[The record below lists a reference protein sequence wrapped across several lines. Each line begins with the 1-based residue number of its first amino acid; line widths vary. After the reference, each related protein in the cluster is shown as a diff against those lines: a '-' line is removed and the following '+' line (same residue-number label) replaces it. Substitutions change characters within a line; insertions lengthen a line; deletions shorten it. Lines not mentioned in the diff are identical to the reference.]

1 MPQPQHHPEPKQYN
15 SYQYDSLNELEQEDL
30 SDHKPY
36 GIPSKPSPS
45 PPRPMAKA
53 KPKVYEH

>member
-1 MPQPQHHPEPKQYN
+1 MPQPQHHHQEPKQYN
-15 SYQYDSLNELEQEDL
+15 SYQYDSLNELEQE
-30 SDHKPY
+30 DHKPY